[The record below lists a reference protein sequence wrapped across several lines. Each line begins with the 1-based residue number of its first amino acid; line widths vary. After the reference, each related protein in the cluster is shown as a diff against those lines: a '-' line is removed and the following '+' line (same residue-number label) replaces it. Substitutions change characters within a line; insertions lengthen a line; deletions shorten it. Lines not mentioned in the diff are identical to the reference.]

1 MLKKLKI
8 RNYALIE
15 SLDLDLNTG
24 MTAMTGETGSG
35 KSIVLGALGLLL
47 GHRSESSALRNSTD
61 RCTVEGIF
69 TPPRSAQ
76 DWLAANELD
85 VWEELIIRREI
96 TPQGRSRAFI
106 NDTPVKAHDLQA
118 LGGLLVDLHG
128 QDGTRLLLQREY
140 QLAWIDTHAQNM
152 EHLAAYQQSFRE
164 FVLAQSDLAKL
175 ELERSKPQTDLD
187 YIHYQLREL
196 ESLELRS
203 KDWDALL
210 TEKELLENSTDI
222 RTTLHEAWSA
232 LAEGASDSSPLERL
246 QWSLKSL
253 SKVTSMSRLYES
265 LQARLQSVTIE
276 LQDIAD
282 EMESQSDA
290 IESNPQRLAQ
300 LEAWHNELQR
310 ILHKHNAPDAKT
322 LMALE
327 TSLQASIEAA
337 SNIDAAHSQ
346 AQEHLDTCRKRTLK
360 LGHELMERR
369 VLAAKQ
375 LSTQIEGALQLLSIP
390 KARLDFDWNLAP
402 EPDAWGIEELQ
413 VLFSANPGQP
423 PLPLQKVA
431 SGGEK
436 SRLML
441 AIKATGQATQPIPVI
456 VLDEIDTGVS
466 GRVAEE
472 MAKLMATM
480 AEQQQVISVTHLPQ
494 VAALAAHHIRVSKS
508 SNDSTTSTDVQLLSS
523 AERIQEIAAMLSGSE
538 ISEAAITN
546 AQALLKSH

>member
-15 SLDLDLNTG
+15 SLDLDLERG

-47 GHRSESSALRNSTD
+47 GQRSESSVVRNSVD

-69 TPPRSAQ
+69 SPPVAAQ
-76 DWLAANELD
+76 NWLVSNELD
-85 VWEELIIRREI
+85 AWDELIVRREV
-96 TPQGRSRAFI
+96 TSQGRSRAFI
-106 NDTPVKAHDLQA
+106 NDTPVKANDLQE

-140 QLAWIDTHAQNM
+140 QLAWIDTHAQNT
-152 EHLAAYQQSFRE
+152 EHFAAYQQSFE
-164 FVLAQSDLAKL
+164 AFTSAKMTLASL

-187 YIHYQLREL
+187 YIRYQLREI
-196 ESLELRS
+196 ESLELHA

-210 TEKELLENSTDI
+210 NEKEVLENSSDI
-222 RTTLHEAWSA
+222 RAALDEAWSA
-232 LAEGASDSSPLERL
+232 LADSSSDSNPLERL

-253 SKVTSMSRLYES
+253 SKVASMTRLYEP
-265 LQARLQSVTIE
+265 LQARLHSVTIE

-282 EMESQSDA
+282 EIESQSHS
-290 IESNPQRLAQ
+290 IESNPQRLMQ
-300 LEAWHNELQR
+300 LETWYNQLQR
-310 ILHKHNAPDAKT
+310 VLHKHNAPGAKS
-322 LMALE
+322 LIALE
-327 TSLQASIEAA
+327 TSLQESIEAA
-337 SNIDAAHSQ
+337 SNIDEAHSE
-346 AQEHLDTCRKRTLK
+346 AQKHLESCRKQTMQ
-360 LGHELMERR
+360 LGHVLMERR
-369 VLAAKQ
+369 VDAAKT
-375 LSTQIEGALQLLSIP
+375 LSIEIEGALQLLSIP
-390 KARLDFDWNLAP
+390 QAQLDFEWQLAS

-413 VLFSANPGQP
+413 VLFSANPGQR
-423 PLPLQKVA
+423 PLPIQKVA

-441 AIKATGQATQPIPVI
+441 AIKATGKATEPIPTI

-480 AEQQQVISVTHLPQ
+480 ANQQQVIAVTHLPQ
-494 VAALAAHHIRVSKS
+494 VAALATHHIRVSKTS
-508 SNDSTTSTDVQLLSS
+508 DGNTTSTEVKLLSS
-523 AERIQEIAAMLSGSE
+523 KERVQEIAAMLSGSE
-538 ISEAAITN
+538 VSEAAVTN
-546 AQALLKSH
+546 AQALLNSR

>member
-15 SLDLDLNTG
+15 SLDLDLERG

-47 GHRSESSALRNSTD
+47 GQRSESSVVRNSVD

-69 TPPRSAQ
+69 SPPVAAQ
-76 DWLAANELD
+76 NWLVSNELD
-85 VWEELIIRREI
+85 AWDELIVRREV
-96 TPQGRSRAFI
+96 TSQGRSRAFI
-106 NDTPVKAHDLQA
+106 NDTPVKANDLQE

-140 QLAWIDTHAQNM
+140 QLAWIDTHAQNT
-152 EHLAAYQQSFRE
+152 EHFAAYQQSFE
-164 FVLAQSDLAKL
+164 AFTSAKMTLASL

-187 YIHYQLREL
+187 YIRYQLREI
-196 ESLELRS
+196 ESLELHA

-210 TEKELLENSTDI
+210 NEKEVLENSSDI
-222 RTTLHEAWSA
+222 RAALDEAWSA
-232 LAEGASDSSPLERL
+232 LADSSSDSNPLERL

-253 SKVTSMSRLYES
+253 SKVASMTRLYEP
-265 LQARLQSVTIE
+265 LQARLHSVTIE

-282 EMESQSDA
+282 EIESQSHS
-290 IESNPQRLAQ
+290 IESNPQRLMQ
-300 LEAWHNELQR
+300 LETWYNQLQR
-310 ILHKHNAPDAKT
+310 VLHKHNAPDAKS
-322 LMALE
+322 LIALE
-327 TSLQASIEAA
+327 TSLQESIEAA
-337 SNIDAAHSQ
+337 SNIDEAHSE
-346 AQEHLDTCRKRTLK
+346 AQKHLESCRKQTMQ
-360 LGHELMERR
+360 LGHVLMERR
-369 VLAAKQ
+369 VDAAKT
-375 LSTQIEGALQLLSIP
+375 LSIEIEGALQLLSIP
-390 KARLDFDWNLAP
+390 QAQLDFEWQLAS

-413 VLFSANPGQP
+413 VLFSANPGQR

-441 AIKATGQATQPIPVI
+441 AIKATGKATEPIPTI

-480 AEQQQVISVTHLPQ
+480 ANQQQVIAVTHLPQ
-494 VAALAAHHIRVSKS
+494 VAALATHHIRVSKTS
-508 SNDSTTSTDVQLLSS
+508 DGNTTSTEVKLLSS
-523 AERIQEIAAMLSGSE
+523 KERVQEIAAMLSGSE
-538 ISEAAITN
+538 VSEAAVTN
-546 AQALLKSH
+546 AQALLNSR

>member
-15 SLDLDLNTG
+15 SLDLDLERG

-47 GHRSESSALRNSTD
+47 GQRSESSVVRNSVD

-69 TPPRSAQ
+69 SPPVAAQ
-76 DWLAANELD
+76 NWLVSNELD
-85 VWEELIIRREI
+85 AWDELIVRREV
-96 TPQGRSRAFI
+96 TSQGRSRAFI
-106 NDTPVKAHDLQA
+106 NDTPVKANDLQE

-140 QLAWIDTHAQNM
+140 QLAWIDTHAQNT
-152 EHLAAYQQSFRE
+152 EHFAAYQQSFE
-164 FVLAQSDLAKL
+164 AFTSAKMTLASL

-187 YIHYQLREL
+187 YIRYQLREI
-196 ESLELRS
+196 ESLELHA

-210 TEKELLENSTDI
+210 NEKEVLENSSDI
-222 RTTLHEAWSA
+222 RAALDEAWSA
-232 LAEGASDSSPLERL
+232 LADSSSDSNPLERL

-253 SKVTSMSRLYES
+253 SKVASMTRLYEP
-265 LQARLQSVTIE
+265 LQARLHSVTIE

-282 EMESQSDA
+282 EIESQSHS
-290 IESNPQRLAQ
+290 IESNPQRLMQ
-300 LEAWHNELQR
+300 LETWYNQLQR
-310 ILHKHNAPDAKT
+310 VLHKHNAPGAKS
-322 LMALE
+322 LIALE
-327 TSLQASIEAA
+327 TSLQESIEAA
-337 SNIDAAHSQ
+337 SNIDEAHSE
-346 AQEHLDTCRKRTLK
+346 AQKHLESCRKQTMQ
-360 LGHELMERR
+360 LGHVLMERR
-369 VLAAKQ
+369 VDAAKT
-375 LSTQIEGALQLLSIP
+375 LSIEIEGALQLLSIP
-390 KARLDFDWNLAP
+390 QAQLDFEWQLAS

-413 VLFSANPGQP
+413 VLFSANPGQR

-441 AIKATGQATQPIPVI
+441 AIKATGKATEPIPTI

-480 AEQQQVISVTHLPQ
+480 ANQQQVIAVTHLPQ
-494 VAALAAHHIRVSKS
+494 VAALATHHIRVSKTS
-508 SNDSTTSTDVQLLSS
+508 DGNTTSTEVKLLSS
-523 AERIQEIAAMLSGSE
+523 KERVQEIAAMLSGSE
-538 ISEAAITN
+538 VSEAAVTN
-546 AQALLKSH
+546 AQALLNSR

>member
-15 SLDLDLNTG
+15 SLDLDLERG

-47 GHRSESSALRNSTD
+47 GQRSESSVVRNSVD

-69 TPPRSAQ
+69 SPPVAAQ
-76 DWLAANELD
+76 NWLVSNELD
-85 VWEELIIRREI
+85 AWDELIVRREV
-96 TPQGRSRAFI
+96 TSQGRSRAFI
-106 NDTPVKAHDLQA
+106 NDTPVKANDLQE

-140 QLAWIDTHAQNM
+140 QLAWIDTHAQNT
-152 EHLAAYQQSFRE
+152 EHFAAYQQSFE
-164 FVLAQSDLAKL
+164 AFTSAKMTLASL

-187 YIHYQLREL
+187 YIRYQLREI
-196 ESLELRS
+196 ESLELHA

-210 TEKELLENSTDI
+210 NEKEVLENSSDI
-222 RTTLHEAWSA
+222 RAALDEAWSA
-232 LAEGASDSSPLERL
+232 LADSSSDSNPLERL

-253 SKVTSMSRLYES
+253 SKVASMTRLYEP
-265 LQARLQSVTIE
+265 LQARLHSVTIE

-282 EMESQSDA
+282 EIESQSHS
-290 IESNPQRLAQ
+290 IESNPQRLMQ
-300 LEAWHNELQR
+300 LETWYNQLQR
-310 ILHKHNAPDAKT
+310 VLHKHNAPDAKS
-322 LMALE
+322 LIALE
-327 TSLQASIEAA
+327 TSLQESIEAA
-337 SNIDAAHSQ
+337 SNIDEAHSE
-346 AQEHLDTCRKRTLK
+346 AQKHLESCRKQTMQ
-360 LGHELMERR
+360 LGHVLMERR
-369 VLAAKQ
+369 VDAAKT
-375 LSTQIEGALQLLSIP
+375 LSIEIEGALQLLSIP
-390 KARLDFDWNLAP
+390 QAQLDFEWQLAS

-413 VLFSANPGQP
+413 VLFSANPGQR
-423 PLPLQKVA
+423 PLPIQKVA

-441 AIKATGQATQPIPVI
+441 AIKATGKATEPIPTI

-480 AEQQQVISVTHLPQ
+480 ANQQQVIAVTHLPQ
-494 VAALAAHHIRVSKS
+494 VAALATHHIRVSKTS
-508 SNDSTTSTDVQLLSS
+508 DGNTTSTEVKLLSS
-523 AERIQEIAAMLSGSE
+523 KERVQEIAAMLSGSE
-538 ISEAAITN
+538 VSEAAVTN
-546 AQALLKSH
+546 AQALLNSR

>member
-15 SLDLDLNTG
+15 SLDLDLERG

-47 GHRSESSALRNSTD
+47 GQRSESSVVRNSVD

-69 TPPRSAQ
+69 SPPVAAQ
-76 DWLAANELD
+76 NWLVSNELD
-85 VWEELIIRREI
+85 AWDELIVRREV
-96 TPQGRSRAFI
+96 TSQGRSRAFI
-106 NDTPVKAHDLQA
+106 NDTPVKANDLQE

-140 QLAWIDTHAQNM
+140 QLAWIDTHAQNT
-152 EHLAAYQQSFRE
+152 EHFAAYQQSFE
-164 FVLAQSDLAKL
+164 AFTSAKMTLASL

-187 YIHYQLREL
+187 YIRYQLREI
-196 ESLELRS
+196 ESLELHA

-210 TEKELLENSTDI
+210 NEKEVLENSSDI
-222 RTTLHEAWSA
+222 RAALDEAWSA
-232 LAEGASDSSPLERL
+232 LADSSSDSNPLERL

-253 SKVTSMSRLYES
+253 SKVASMTRLYEP
-265 LQARLQSVTIE
+265 LQARLHSVTIE

-282 EMESQSDA
+282 EIESQSHS
-290 IESNPQRLAQ
+290 IESNPQRLMQ
-300 LEAWHNELQR
+300 LETWYNQLQR
-310 ILHKHNAPDAKT
+310 VLHKHNAPGAKS
-322 LMALE
+322 LIALE
-327 TSLQASIEAA
+327 TSLQESIEAA
-337 SNIDAAHSQ
+337 SNIDEAHSE
-346 AQEHLDTCRKRTLK
+346 AQKHLESCRKQTMQ
-360 LGHELMERR
+360 LGHVLMERR
-369 VLAAKQ
+369 VDAAKT
-375 LSTQIEGALQLLSIP
+375 LSKEIEGALQLLSIP
-390 KARLDFDWNLAP
+390 QAQLDFEWQLAS

-413 VLFSANPGQP
+413 VLFSANPGQR

-441 AIKATGQATQPIPVI
+441 AIKATGKATEPIPTI

-480 AEQQQVISVTHLPQ
+480 ANQQQVIAVTHLPQ
-494 VAALAAHHIRVSKS
+494 VAALATHHIRVSKTS
-508 SNDSTTSTDVQLLSS
+508 DGNTTSTEVKLLSS
-523 AERIQEIAAMLSGSE
+523 KERVQEIAAMLSGSE
-538 ISEAAITN
+538 VSEEAVTN
-546 AQALLKSH
+546 AQALLNSR